1 MKKCK
6 RSKRGGGVQRSNRHP
21 RDEISPSE
29 SRLYLSLILPGEEE
43 GKKKKRSSGIKSS
56 WNRQTTRLR
65 AFQSDKSVLPSSSVH
80 SSHRWT
86 DARHSKKG
94 EGHKSRQLKKS
105 CWLFKTSTPTQTEM
119 KILYR
124 GETLEYLLTFSFLL
138 SSVLFLFFYI
148 FFSRSP
154 LSPPFSFS
162 GIFLEEGGRK
172 GKRQSLCEIVSLEC
186 KRRAR
191 ENWKKWLDGGA
202 RDTFGMKGGSS
213 LSANPPPS
221 SSSPN
226 RSIPSPQWIYI
237 HPMFKQPAPLWS
249 VRSEKSRGEI
259 EYRFIWRETVPDQRN
274 WAVYIYRDV
283 DDVDVRFAVVEHN
296 KEIRGFDRCYPPHSL
311 ILSSFEGHNFLP
323 YEGDI

>member
-65 AFQSDKSVLPSSSVH
+65 AFQSDKSVLPSSSIH

-124 GETLEYLLTFSFLL
+124 GETFEYLLTFSFLL

-162 GIFLEEGGRK
+162 GIFLEGKGEGRGSVNLFAKSSRWNAR
-172 GKRQSLCEIVSLEC
+172 G
-186 KRRAR
+186 AR
-191 ENWKKWLDGGA
+191 EKIEKNDSMEEHATHSEWRAVRLCP
-202 RDTFGMKGGSS
+202 RI
-213 LSANPPPS
+213 LPPPPPWTDQFPLPNEFIFILCLNSQLLFDLWEARNRVERLNIDS
-221 SSSPN
+221 SG
-226 RSIPSPQWIYI
+226 
-237 HPMFKQPAPLWS
+237 
-249 VRSEKSRGEI
+249 EKPCLI
-259 EYRFIWRETVPDQRN
+259 RETELCTS
-274 WAVYIYRDV
+274 I
-283 DDVDVRFAVVEHN
+283 EM
-296 KEIRGFDRCYPPHSL
+296 L
-311 ILSSFEGHNFLP
+311 TT
-323 YEGDI
+323 

>member
-1 MKKCK
+1 MKSHLPRVVSISLLFFRGRKKGK
-6 RSKRGGGVQRSNRHP
+6 RKKEAVVLNHLETDKQQDCAPFNPTNRFFLLRRFILLIDE
-21 RDEISPSE
+21 RD
-29 SRLYLSLILPGEEE
+29 
-43 GKKKKRSSGIKSS
+43 
-56 WNRQTTRLR
+56 
-65 AFQSDKSVLPSSSVH
+65 
-80 SSHRWT
+80 

-162 GIFLEEGGRK
+162 GIFLEKGGRK

-191 ENWKKWLDGGA
+191 EN
-202 RDTFGMKGGSS
+202 
-213 LSANPPPS
+213 
-221 SSSPN
+221 
-226 RSIPSPQWIYI
+226 
-237 HPMFKQPAPLWS
+237 
-249 VRSEKSRGEI
+249 
-259 EYRFIWRETVPDQRN
+259 
-274 WAVYIYRDV
+274 
-283 DDVDVRFAVVEHN
+283 
-296 KEIRGFDRCYPPHSL
+296 
-311 ILSSFEGHNFLP
+311 
-323 YEGDI
+323 

>member
-213 LSANPPPS
+213 LSANPPPPPLLPEQINSLSPMNLYS
-221 SSSPN
+221 S
-226 RSIPSPQWIYI
+226 Y
-237 HPMFKQPAPLWS
+237 
-249 VRSEKSRGEI
+249 V
-259 EYRFIWRETVPDQRN
+259 
-274 WAVYIYRDV
+274 
-283 DDVDVRFAVVEHN
+283 
-296 KEIRGFDRCYPPHSL
+296 
-311 ILSSFEGHNFLP
+311 
-323 YEGDI
+323 